1 MNEYV
6 CSECGAPHGEDF
18 IRCPACQAFV
28 VDGSPWRSGAGLFAI
43 PIALVLWLIWIGV
56 AHLAAAQDIVA
67 TGIDAIS
74 LAIIGLAI
82 YGLVVVAFKWRVTA
96 RQARAF
102 LVIQRCC
109 ARADTVDAD
118 TIAAARQALLTDGT
132 TTFNGFIA
140 FHRLRLLRQVASS
153 EQAATADG
161 VLEAMR
167 QHSDADWEALDN
179 SFASTQFLIWLLPTA
194 GFLGTVYGMTHA
206 LQSFSS
212 VIGTTT
218 SEFGLASSLTDT
230 TRNLGI
236 AFHTTLVGLAAVIP
250 LLALTTALRRRSQSL
265 LEQIDKFFLRL
276 ATYTL
281 YTHKPA
287 SPPVIDELVPTEP
300 PVLLDQAAA
309 VDGPLGSEFLDAR
322 LKQINSVSLNNL
334 QDLIHTFYRCPRCD
348 GQTSSVTVAADNF
361 NGIINDPR
369 ALTHTF
375 VNDPDKILTE
385 LDAEVCDC
393 DPLTRPVLHLER
405 LVFCRSNPT
414 LNNDAHI
421 AVIYGDKTTVEM
433 WILGKDGDYD
443 LVSDERRVALL
454 GV

>member
-1 MNEYV
+1 MVE
-6 CSECGAPHGEDF
+6 
-18 IRCPACQAFV
+18 
-28 VDGSPWRSGAGLFAI
+28 GSPWRSGAGLYAI
-43 PIALVLWLIWIGV
+43 PIALVLWLIWIGL
-56 AHLAAAQDIVA
+56 AHLVAAQDIVT
-67 TGIDAIS
+67 TGLDAIS

-109 ARADTVDAD
+109 ARTDTVDAD
-118 TIAAARQALLTDGT
+118 TIGTARQALLNDGT
-132 TTFNGFIA
+132 STFNGFVA
-140 FHRLRLLRQVASS
+140 FQRLRLLRQVSSS
-153 EQAATADG
+153 EETTTANG

-167 QHSDADWEALDN
+167 QHADADWESLDN

-276 ATYTL
+276 TTYAL
-281 YTHKPA
+281 YTHKP
-287 SPPVIDELVPTEP
+287 SSSPVIDEPPPTEP
-300 PVLLDQAAA
+300 AVSPDNTAAGA
-309 VDGPLGSEFLDAR
+309 PLGRKFLDAR
-322 LKQINSVSLNNL
+322 LKQINSIPLHDL
-334 QDLIHTFYRCPRCD
+334 QDLIHTFFRCPRCEA
-348 GQTSSVTVAADNF
+348 QTSDVTIAAGNF

-375 VNDPDKILTE
+375 VNGPDKILPEVGTT
-385 LDAEVCDC
+385 VCDC
-393 DPLTRPVLHLER
+393 DSLTRPVLNLER

-433 WILGKDGDYD
+433 WILGKDGNYD
-443 LVSDERRVALL
+443 LVSEERRVALL

>member
-1 MNEYV
+1 MKEYV

-28 VDGSPWRSGAGLFAI
+28 VEGSPWRSGAGLYAI
-43 PIALVLWLIWIGV
+43 PIALVLWLIWIGL
-56 AHLAAAQDIVA
+56 AHLVAAQDIVT
-67 TGIDAIS
+67 TGLDAIS

-109 ARADTVDAD
+109 ARTDTVDAD
-118 TIAAARQALLTDGT
+118 TIGTARQALLNDGT
-132 TTFNGFIA
+132 STFNGFVA
-140 FHRLRLLRQVASS
+140 FQRLRLLRQVSSS
-153 EQAATADG
+153 EETTTANG

-167 QHSDADWEALDN
+167 QHADADWESLDN

-276 ATYTL
+276 TTYAL
-281 YTHKPA
+281 YTHKP
-287 SPPVIDELVPTEP
+287 SPSPVIDEPPPTEP
-300 PVLLDQAAA
+300 AVSPDNTAAGA
-309 VDGPLGSEFLDAR
+309 PLGRKFLDAR
-322 LKQINSVSLNNL
+322 LKQINSIPLHDL
-334 QDLIHTFYRCPRCD
+334 QDLIHTFFRCPRCEA
-348 GQTSSVTVAADNF
+348 QTSDVTVAAGNF

-375 VNDPDKILTE
+375 VNGPDKILPEVGTK
-385 LDAEVCDC
+385 VCDC
-393 DPLTRPVLHLER
+393 DSLTRPVLNLER

-433 WILGKDGDYD
+433 WILGKDGNYD
-443 LVSDERRVALL
+443 LVSEERRVALL

>member
-1 MNEYV
+1 MVE
-6 CSECGAPHGEDF
+6 
-18 IRCPACQAFV
+18 
-28 VDGSPWRSGAGLFAI
+28 GSPWRSGAGLYAI
-43 PIALVLWLIWIGV
+43 PIALVLWLIWIGL
-56 AHLAAAQDIVA
+56 AHLVAAQDIVT
-67 TGIDAIS
+67 TGLDAIS

-109 ARADTVDAD
+109 ARTDTVDAD
-118 TIAAARQALLTDGT
+118 TIGTARQALLNDGT
-132 TTFNGFIA
+132 STFNGFVA
-140 FHRLRLLRQVASS
+140 FQRLRLLRQVSSS
-153 EQAATADG
+153 EETTTANG

-167 QHSDADWEALDN
+167 QHADADWESLDN

-276 ATYTL
+276 TTYAL
-281 YTHKPA
+281 YTHKP
-287 SPPVIDELVPTEP
+287 SSSPVIDEPPPTEP
-300 PVLLDQAAA
+300 AVSPDNTAAGA
-309 VDGPLGSEFLDAR
+309 PLGRKFLDAR
-322 LKQINSVSLNNL
+322 LKQINSIPLHDL
-334 QDLIHTFYRCPRCD
+334 QDLIHTFFRCPRCEA
-348 GQTSSVTVAADNF
+348 QTSDVTVAAGNF

-375 VNDPDKILTE
+375 VNGPDKILPE
-385 LDAEVCDC
+385 LGTKVCDC
-393 DPLTRPVLHLER
+393 DPLTRPVLNLER

-433 WILGKDGDYD
+433 WILGKDGNYD
-443 LVSDERRVALL
+443 LVSEERRVALL

>member
-6 CSECGAPHGEDF
+6 CSQCGAPHDEDF
-18 IRCPACQAFV
+18 IRCPACQGFV
-28 VDGSPWRSGAGLFAI
+28 VDDSPWRSGAGLLAI
-43 PIALVLWLIWIGV
+43 PIALVLWLIWIGL
-56 AHLAAAQDIVA
+56 AHLAAAQDVVT

-74 LAIIGLAI
+74 LVIIGLAI

-109 ARADTVDAD
+109 ARTDTVDAE

-132 TTFNGFIA
+132 ATFNGFVA
-140 FHRLRLLRQVASS
+140 FHRLRLLRQVSSS
-153 EQAATADG
+153 EQTTTSDG

-167 QHSDADWEALDN
+167 QHADADWEALDN

-276 ATYTL
+276 ATYSL

-287 SPPVIDELVPTEP
+287 PPPAIDEPLPTGP
-300 PVLLDQAAA
+300 PVLPAQAAV
-309 VDGPLGSEFLDAR
+309 VDGPLGRDFLDAR
-322 LKQINSVSLNNL
+322 LKQINSAPLNDL
-334 QDLIHTFYRCPRCD
+334 QDLIHTFFRCPRCD
-348 GQTSSVTVAADNF
+348 GQTSAVTVVEDNF
-361 NGIINDPR
+361 NGIVNDPR
-369 ALTHTF
+369 TLTDTF
-375 VNDPDKILTE
+375 VNDPDKILPE
-385 LDAEVCDC
+385 LGAKVCDC

-405 LVFCRSNPT
+405 LVFCRSNPM

-421 AVIYGDKTTVEM
+421 AVVYSDKTIVEM

>member
-43 PIALVLWLIWIGV
+43 PIALVLWLIWIGL
-56 AHLAAAQDIVA
+56 AHLAAAEDIVT
-67 TGIDAIS
+67 TGTDAIS

-82 YGLVVVAFKWRVTA
+82 YGLVVVAFKWRVTV
-96 RQARAF
+96 RQTRAF

-118 TIAAARQALLTDGT
+118 TVAAARQALLADGT
-132 TTFNGFIA
+132 TTFNDFIA
-140 FHRLRLLRQVASS
+140 FLRLRLLRQVSSS
-153 EQAATADG
+153 EQTTTADG

-167 QHSDADWEALDN
+167 QHADADWESLDN

-206 LQSFSS
+206 LGSFSS

-250 LLALTTALRRRSQSL
+250 LLAFTTALRRRSQSL
-265 LEQIDKFFLRL
+265 LEQVDKFFLRL
-276 ATYTL
+276 ATYAL
-281 YTHKPA
+281 YTHTPA
-287 SPPVIDELVPTEP
+287 SSPVSDEPVPTDPPVS
-300 PVLLDQAAA
+300 LDQAAP
-309 VDGPLGSEFLDAR
+309 VGGPLGSEFLAAR
-322 LKQINSVSLNNL
+322 LKQINSVSLDDL
-334 QDLIHTFYRCPRCD
+334 QDLIHTFFRCPRCA
-348 GQTSSVTVAADNF
+348 GQTSSVKVAADNF
-361 NGIINDPR
+361 NYIINDPQ

-375 VNDPDKILTE
+375 VNDPEKILPE
-385 LDAEVCDC
+385 LDTKVCDC
-393 DPLTRPVLHLER
+393 DPLTRPVLNLER

-433 WILGKDGDYD
+433 WILGKDGNYD
-443 LVSDERRVALL
+443 LVSEERRVSLL